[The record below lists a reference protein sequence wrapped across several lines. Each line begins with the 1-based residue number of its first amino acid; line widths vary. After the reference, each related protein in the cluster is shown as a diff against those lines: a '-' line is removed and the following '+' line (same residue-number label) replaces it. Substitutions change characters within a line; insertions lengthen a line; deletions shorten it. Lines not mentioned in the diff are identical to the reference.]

1 MTEPQLTFETNGS
14 SPYHIS
20 LEVFE
25 GPLDLLLHLIKESNI
40 DIFNIPVA
48 QITDQYLSYIDAM
61 QELNLNVAGEF
72 LLMASTLAHLK
83 SKLLLPPD
91 PTQEEDDESGQ
102 DPRAELVR
110 RLLEYQ
116 KYKQAS
122 HDLWALPQLERDT
135 FIRVQT
141 KKIIIQDQ
149 PVELAEVSVFKLVQA
164 FHKILDGIPST
175 LTHNVEKEY
184 FSIRDCALELEHHLK
199 RATDGKIYFSKIFKN
214 ETNRSK
220 VVASFLAILAMI
232 KRGVLRVYQTDDFD
246 DILLSTTDAFNE
258 GEWSYDGTEFDDQ
271 QPSQLGQPGE
281 SEPTGELNGAELNG
295 ESVDGESLDRAS
307 TDESRE

>member
-1 MTEPQLTFETNGS
+1 MNTTSDTQLELETGVA
-14 SPYHIS
+14 SPYHVS

-25 GPLDLLLHLIKESNI
+25 GPLDLLLHLIRENNI

-48 QITDQYLSYIDAM
+48 KITDQYMSYIEAM
-61 QELNLNVAGEF
+61 EILNLDVAGEF

-91 PTQEEDDESGQ
+91 PTQDDEDDAGQ

-122 HDLWALPQLERDT
+122 EDLYALPQLDRDI
-135 FIRVQT
+135 FIRVPVKTFIVQE
-141 KKIIIQDQ
+141 Q

-164 FHKILDGIPST
+164 FHKILDGVHSDFS
-175 LTHNVEKEY
+175 HDVGNEVY
-184 FSIRDCALELEHHLK
+184 SIRDCAVEIESYLK
-199 RATDGKIYFSKIFKN
+199 RANEGKVYFSVLFKN

-220 VVASFLAILAMI
+220 IVASFLAILAMI
-232 KRGVLRVYQTDDFD
+232 KRGVLRVYQTDEFD
-246 DILLSTTDAFNE
+246 DILLATTDAFNE
-258 GEWSYDGTEFDDQ
+258 GAWSYDGTEFDEQ
-271 QPSQLGQPGE
+271 QPIEQPGE
-281 SEPTGELNGAELNG
+281 SVEQQP
-295 ESVDGESLDRAS
+295 

>member
-1 MTEPQLTFETNGS
+1 MNEEQQLTLDSNQP
-14 SPYHIS
+14 SPYHVS
-20 LEVFE
+20 LAVFE
-25 GPLDLLLHLIKESNI
+25 GPLDLLLHLIRENNI
-40 DIFNIPVA
+40 DIFNIPIS
-48 QITDQYLSYIDAM
+48 QITDQYVAYIEAM
-61 QELNLNVAGEF
+61 QELNLDIAGEF

-91 PTQEEDDESGQ
+91 PTQDDVDDEGQ

-122 HDLWALPQLERDT
+122 EDLISLTQLDRDV
-135 FIRVQT
+135 FVRVPVRRV
-141 KKIIIQDQ
+141 IVMDQ

-175 LTHNVEKEY
+175 HTHNVEREY
-184 FSIRDCALELEHHLK
+184 FSIRDCAAEIESRLK
-199 RATDGKIYFSKIFKN
+199 RSTDGKIYFSHMFKN

-232 KRGVLRVYQTDDFD
+232 KRGVLRVYQTDQFD

-258 GEWSYDGTEFDDQ
+258 GEWSYDGTEFDEQ
-271 QPSQLGQPGE
+271 QPPQLGQPVGE
-281 SEPTGELNGAELNG
+281 PNG
-295 ESVDGESLDRAS
+295 ESVGEEA
-307 TDESRE
+307 DESRE

>member
-1 MTEPQLTFETNGS
+1 MNTEESQLSLDTNGT
-14 SPYHIS
+14 SPYHVT

-25 GPLDLLLHLIKESNI
+25 GPLDLLLHLIKENNI

-48 QITDQYLSYIDAM
+48 KITDQYMAYIEAM
-61 QELNLNVAGEF
+61 EELNLNVAGEF

-91 PTQEEDDESGQ
+91 PTQEDEDDLGQ

-122 HDLWALPQLERDT
+122 IDLYALPQLDRDT

-141 KKIIIQDQ
+141 KKVIVQDQ

-164 FHKILDGIPST
+164 FHKILDGIPSNI
-175 LTHNVEKEY
+175 THDVGREV
-184 FSIRDCALELEHHLK
+184 FSIRDCAVEIENQLR
-199 RATDGKIYFSKIFKN
+199 RATEGKIYFSKLFKN

-232 KRGVLRVYQTDDFD
+232 KRGVLHVYQTDDFD
-246 DILLSTTDAFNE
+246 DILLSTTEAFNE
-258 GEWSYDGTEFDDQ
+258 GAWSYDGTEFDEQ
-271 QPSQLGQPGE
+271 QQQQNLGE
-281 SEPTGELNGAELNG
+281 SG
-295 ESVDGESLDRAS
+295 ESN
-307 TDESRE
+307 DESAR